1 MEKYKVLFPDITLN
15 DMDWVEIIMEDWKTC
30 RLCSII
36 FIEKCMP
43 ETHKN
48 AKYLI
53 HVVFLL
59 NLRIREFFPQNK
71 IFFRDFSNNFL
82 INQ

>member
-1 MEKYKVLFPDITLN
+1 MEKYRVLFPDIKLN
-15 DMDWVEIIMEDWKTC
+15 DMDWVETIMEDWKTC

-36 FIEKCMP
+36 FIEKYMP

-59 NLRIREFFPQNK
+59 NLRTENFSPK
-71 IFFRDFSNNFL
+71 IKNSSETFAIIF
-82 INQ
+82 